1 MQNLSERMLRSDA
14 LLQHRTKLPVASS
27 ITNKNIF
34 GVDRQAPI
42 GVVAGT
48 LRSAEKD
55 GKALDAQKAAFLK
68 LTVGRCHTLPFQIQ
82 IPFSHRIRISFSG
95 NAVKVWPK
103 QLSITCKKKFSR
115 SPITGC
121 VSLEM
126 PFQYIHKEL
135 CLSELTI
142 CYFLSCAFLPFFSYK
157 KCFSDEMGAQ
167 LRLLLIYNIVLAKA
181 GITRLVVRPWALATL
196 WLAIN
201 VPFLS

>member
-1 MQNLSERMLRSDA
+1 MPYSAIPNPNPLFPQNPNFLFRQCCEGLA
-14 LLQHRTKLPVASS
+14 ETTIHHLQ
-27 ITNKNIF
+27 
-34 GVDRQAPI
+34 
-42 GVVAGT
+42 
-48 LRSAEKD
+48 
-55 GKALDAQKAAFLK
+55 
-68 LTVGRCHTLPFQIQ
+68 
-82 IPFSHRIRISFSG
+82 
-95 NAVKVWPK
+95 
-103 QLSITCKKKFSR
+103 KKFSR